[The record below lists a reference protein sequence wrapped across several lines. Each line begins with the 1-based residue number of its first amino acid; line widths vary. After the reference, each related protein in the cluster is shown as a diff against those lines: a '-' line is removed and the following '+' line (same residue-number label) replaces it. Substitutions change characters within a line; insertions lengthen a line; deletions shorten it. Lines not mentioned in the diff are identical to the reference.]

1 MIPLNY
7 IATTSKLFIMANY
20 DEGRESMVPS
30 TMRIVF
36 GIIMIIVYVGM
47 GVLLLIN
54 FFDWHTPLLTWLRW
68 IGGILFI
75 IYGIWRAIRQFWGI
89 DSSIWQ
95 FLKLIPRVFLPDKRI
110 VKLTLRIFALTEK
123 KDVVSLT
130 TSHPSLWNQKTWGKF
145 HFSHYLLSG
154 FWHWDARAQ
163 ASGKPQKGIHQHPA
177 RLLWPVTHRL
187 RMWCNRK

>member
-1 MIPLNY
+1 
-7 IATTSKLFIMANY
+7 MANY

-75 IYGIWRAIRQFWGI
+75 IYGIWRAIRQFG
-89 DSSIWQ
+89 
-95 FLKLIPRVFLPDKRI
+95 
-110 VKLTLRIFALTEK
+110 ALTAPF
-123 KDVVSLT
+123 D
-130 TSHPSLWNQKTWGKF
+130 NF
-145 HFSHYLLSG
+145 
-154 FWHWDARAQ
+154 
-163 ASGKPQKGIHQHPA
+163 
-177 RLLWPVTHRL
+177 
-187 RMWCNRK
+187 